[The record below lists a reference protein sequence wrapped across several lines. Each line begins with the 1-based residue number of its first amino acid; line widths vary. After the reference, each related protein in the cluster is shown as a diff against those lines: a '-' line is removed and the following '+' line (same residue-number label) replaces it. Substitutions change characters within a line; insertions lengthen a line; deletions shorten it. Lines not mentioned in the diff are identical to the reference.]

1 MKNLL
6 VLLPLL
12 FVGCGF
18 GTIGTVPL
26 EENGMAPSDANE
38 ASFDGDITNSSEG
51 GVANG
56 SSDANFGMDADNY
69 TDVVNG
75 PDAETLLPETGAVKD
90 AALEDSSTSPKDSG
104 SPDANVFCQNEYDD
118 CMTVCCLLHGEE
130 SGNGPCSQ
138 LCERTFQACENKDS
152 CRR

>member
-12 FVGCGF
+12 FVGCVA

-26 EENGMAPSDANE
+26 QENE
-38 ASFDGDITNSSEG
+38 ASSDASNENNTNSSEG

-75 PDAETLLPETGAVKD
+75 SDAETLLPETGAVRD
-90 AALEDSSTSPKDSG
+90 AALEDGGNSNPPPIKDSG
-104 SPDANVFCQNEYDD
+104 SSEASLSCQTEYDD

-138 LCERTFQACENKDS
+138 LCERTFQACENKDG

>member
-6 VLLPLL
+6 ILLPLL

-75 PDAETLLPETGAVKD
+75 SDAETGTVID
-90 AALEDSSTSPKDSG
+90 AALEDSG
-104 SPDANVFCQNEYDD
+104 SPDANTSCQSEYGD
-118 CMTVCCLLHGEE
+118 CMSICCLHGEE

-138 LCERTFQACENKDS
+138 LCERSFQACENKDG
-152 CRR
+152 CRQ